1 MSTEQGDRPTIFNV
15 AMTTGG
21 TEYSQALPVHTK
33 RFTFQ
38 LRGANDCKL
47 CYTALGSGTLYVT
60 IKSGASYTEDN
71 LSPVEEGYSK
81 VLGSTNIITLY
92 FQSAVNTQV
101 AEIVVWK

>member
-1 MSTEQGDRPTIFNV
+1 MQGDRPVIYNV

-21 TEYSQALPVHTK
+21 TEYSQALPAHTK

-47 CYTALGSGTLYVT
+47 CYTALGSATLYITV
-60 IKSGASYTEDN
+60 KSGSSYSEEN
-71 LSPVEEGYSK
+71 LNPSEEGYSK
-81 VLGSTNIITLY
+81 VLSETNIITLY

-101 AEIVVWK
+101 AEIVAWT